1 MIVDGTDPGDLYVG
15 IGKLGIYA
23 LPLKSVEA
31 SWRMVLSEFTLRK
44 TDLSVEL
51 AITSEKSELRD

>member
-23 LPLKSVEA
+23 LPLESVEA
-31 SWRMVLSEFTLRK
+31 SWRMVLSEFTL
-44 TDLSVEL
+44 
-51 AITSEKSELRD
+51 EKQIFQLK